1 MRHVTLGA
9 LLAAC
14 CALAGCAGS
23 SPFAPTPTA
32 AAGTPYAGLSEA
44 SYGPRSTSQ
53 FRACE
58 PDSGNRLAAL
68 KAAAVRPAHGLMK
81 IDSTLQSLDLA
92 GAFTDPLGTDHPA
105 VAVLSHGPDGIVF
118 WHRVPEVPLGE
129 VASAAKTGAPER
141 SAARCTAARPAI
153 ARHRGAASPA
163 PRSWSPTRSRPTPA
177 PGALES
183 RRPTPIIGLL
193 ALVGHEC

>member
-1 MRHVTLGA
+1 MRHVTFGA

-32 AAGTPYAGLSEA
+32 AAGTPYAGLNEA

-53 FRACE
+53 FRSCE

-68 KAAAVRPAHGLMK
+68 KAAAVRPAQGLMK
-81 IDSTLQSLDLA
+81 IDSTLQSLDLT

-118 WHRVPEVPLGE
+118 WHRAPEVPLGE
-129 VASAAKTGAPER
+129 VASAAKTWCTRAQRGTLYRGSASHCPPSRRGLTGAPVVATYVI
-141 SAARCTAARPAI
+141 SAYACTGRP
-153 ARHRGAASPA
+153 
-163 PRSWSPTRSRPTPA
+163 
-177 PGALES
+177 
-183 RRPTPIIGLL
+183 
-193 ALVGHEC
+193 